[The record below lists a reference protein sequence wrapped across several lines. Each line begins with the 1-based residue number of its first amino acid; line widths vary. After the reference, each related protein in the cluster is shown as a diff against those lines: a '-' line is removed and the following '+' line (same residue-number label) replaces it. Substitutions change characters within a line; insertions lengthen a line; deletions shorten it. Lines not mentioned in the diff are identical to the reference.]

1 MGNNKKGD
9 YGQKDHNPQQKN
21 QTYEYQMNK
30 DGNQAKNAKDAN
42 TNNQHSPEN
51 GRDSNVPNATSGSNK
66 VNQADIE
73 IGRRLEN
80 QDAENT
86 NMVPDSGKR
95 ISNAED
101 LNDENI
107 KNAID
112 KASSKNSQDSSRKN
126 R

>member
-21 QTYEYQMNK
+21 QTYESQMNK

-42 TNNQHSPEN
+42 TNNQYSPEN

-112 KASSKNSQDSSRKN
+112 KASSKTSQDSSRKN